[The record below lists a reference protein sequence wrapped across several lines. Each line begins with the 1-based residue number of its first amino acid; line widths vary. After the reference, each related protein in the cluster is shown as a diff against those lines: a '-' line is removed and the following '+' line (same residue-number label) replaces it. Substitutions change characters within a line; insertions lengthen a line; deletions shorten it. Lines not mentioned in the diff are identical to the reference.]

1 MSSINLQKGQKVD
14 LTKGNPT
21 VKKYVVGLGWD
32 ANTNVGGDFDLDASA
47 FILGADKKRLS
58 DGHFVF
64 YNNLTSPDGAVT
76 HSGDN
81 LTGSGDGDDE
91 KLTVDFSTIDANA
104 TEIVFVVTIHDA
116 VNRKQSFGQ
125 VRNAYIRIYNPDTN
139 EEFLKYELDEDFSIE
154 TAVNFGRLYLK
165 DGEWRFDATGAG
177 KRGGLDEYLNEF

>member
-1 MSSINLQKGQKVD
+1 MSSINLQKGQKID
-14 LTKGNPT
+14 LTKSNPT

-32 ANTNVGGDFDLDASA
+32 ANTNTGGDFDLDASA

-64 YNNLTSPDGAVT
+64 YGNLKSPDGSVA

-81 LTGSGDGDDE
+81 LTGNGDGDDE
-91 KLTVDFSTIDANA
+91 TITVDFSTMDPNA
-104 TEIVFVVTIHDA
+104 TEIVFVVTIYDA
-116 VNRKQSFGQ
+116 ANRKQSFGQ
-125 VRNAYIRIYNPDTN
+125 VRNAFIRIFNPDTN

-165 DGEWRFDATGAG
+165 DGEWKFDATGTG
-177 KRGGLDEYLNEF
+177 KRGGLDEYVNEF